1 MHLLRV
7 SPRNPRA
14 WKAASDAIATFLT
27 EGVFHFT
34 EKGVWL
40 QAIDPSMVVYV
51 KLEAP
56 REVFS
61 EYELKH
67 PEVRVPIS
75 IAEYQKVLSRLS
87 AGDRLTLSFSSTNL
101 YILMEGR
108 GIRKE
113 FVIPAIDL
121 KEEGRPVTFPSSVA
135 YVELPAS
142 YMKEALKNAS
152 VISREVSL
160 KVQEGKFFVESREGS
175 NVAMT
180 EISPSPGVKIV
191 FDRSVSS
198 KYSIDYLQNILKAAD
213 ASVTL
218 EFSDDSPL
226 KVSYSVEGIKL
237 TFILAPLI
245 L

>member
-7 SPRNPRA
+7 SPRSPRA
-14 WKAASDAIATFLT
+14 WKAAGDAVATFLT

-56 REVFS
+56 RDAFA

-75 IAEYQKVLSRLS
+75 ISEYQKVLSRLS
-87 AGDRLTLSFSSTNL
+87 PGDRLTLSFSSTNL

-121 KEEGRPVTFPSSVA
+121 REESRPVTFPSSVS

-142 YMKEALKNAS
+142 HLKDALKNAS
-152 VISREVSL
+152 VVSREVTL
-160 KVQEGKFFVESREGS
+160 RVQDGRFVVEAREGS
-175 NVAMT
+175 NVSTT
-180 EISPSPGVKIV
+180 EISPSPGVKIAS
-191 FDRSVSS
+191 DRPTTS
-198 KYSIDYLQNILKAAD
+198 KYSIDYLQNILRSAD
-213 ASVTL
+213 STVTL

-226 KVSYSVEGIKL
+226 KVSYSIEGIRL